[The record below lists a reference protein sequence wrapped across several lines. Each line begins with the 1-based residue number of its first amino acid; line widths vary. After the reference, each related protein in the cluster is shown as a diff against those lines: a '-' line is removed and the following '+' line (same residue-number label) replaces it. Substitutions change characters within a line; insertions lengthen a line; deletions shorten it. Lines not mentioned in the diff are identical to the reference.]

1 VKKTQRLIL
10 ACAVLVAAVAAHAQQ
25 MPPGKWWRRAEII
38 QELSLTADQ
47 QQQLDDIFRTTADE
61 LIDAKAAVEKLQ
73 VALRGEIDRP
83 QLRRD
88 EIHRIAARLSE
99 ARAKLFDRELMM
111 LVDMRGVLSDP
122 QWNRM
127 RAVLD
132 RDGPMRNQRKNNE
145 QRPRPR
151 MR

>member
-1 VKKTQRLIL
+1 VKKTRTLI
-10 ACAVLVAAVAAHAQQ
+10 VIAALLLSAFAAHAQQ
-25 MPPGKWWRRAEII
+25 MPQGKWWRRAEII
-38 QELSLTADQ
+38 QELALTAEQ

-88 EIHRIAARLSE
+88 EIRRIAARLTE
-99 ARAKLFDRELMM
+99 ARGKLFDRELMM
-111 LVDMRGVLSDP
+111 LVDMRGVLSET

-132 RDGPMRNQRKNNE
+132 RDSPMRNQLRKNNP
-145 QRPRPR
+145 QRPRLR
-151 MR
+151 Q